1 MHTKL
6 TLRLDEELIER
17 TKKIAKAR
25 NSSLSEMVTDFFKSI
40 TGSYK
45 GEDISSPVLS
55 EISGI
60 LAGKHGAKAL
70 RGEYKRHIEEKYR

>member
-6 TLRLDEELIER
+6 TLRLDERLIEK

-25 NSSLSEMVTDFFKSI
+25 NLSLSEMVAGFFKSI
-40 TGSYK
+40 TGSY
-45 GEDISSPVLS
+45 GEEDISSPVLS

-60 LAGKHGAKAL
+60 LGGKHGAKTL
-70 RGEYKRHIEEKYR
+70 RGTYKRHIEEKYL